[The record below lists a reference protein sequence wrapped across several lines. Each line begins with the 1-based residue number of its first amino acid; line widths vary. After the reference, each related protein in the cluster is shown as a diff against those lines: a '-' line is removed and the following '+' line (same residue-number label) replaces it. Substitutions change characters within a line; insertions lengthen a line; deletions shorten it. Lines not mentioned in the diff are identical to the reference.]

1 MSATSSMGSDSMDL
15 ADLVD
20 TIRRL
25 CARVREL
32 EPPVRR
38 WLRDPRASDLTHP
51 AREQFAEQGFATVNG
66 VLPALAWQDLVECLW
81 PLLIRVCDEVSME
94 QREISPTTVSD
105 GAHFRRVDPYCLRNP
120 VSRAAMSLLL
130 DRLGLTS
137 FANDLAAAITPLVR
151 DIAGPVSYQRFYFYL
166 YLEDDYISV
175 HKDHQVG
182 DCIDVQFPVSL
193 ASPGGVRVLS
203 RGFLRM
209 RYDTSGDMNLL
220 GPRVWHE
227 VPPLLRMSPDSE
239 PRRFNMGFRFL
250 PD

>member
-1 MSATSSMGSDSMDL
+1 MSLG
-15 ADLVD
+15 
-20 TIRRL
+20 
-25 CARVREL
+25 
-32 EPPVRR
+32 
-38 WLRDPRASDLTHP
+38 
-51 AREQFAEQGFATVNG
+51 
-66 VLPALAWQDLVECLW
+66 
-81 PLLIRVCDEVSME
+81 LL
-94 QREISPTTVSD
+94 
-105 GAHFRRVDPYCLRNP
+105 
-120 VSRAAMSLLL
+120 RAAW
-130 DRLGLTS
+130 RPEVTS
-137 FANDLAAAITPLVR
+137 AC
-151 DIAGPVSYQRFYFYL
+151 

-227 VPPLLRMSPDSE
+227 VPPLLKMSPDSE